1 MVRSAGLYPVNS
13 VSQFLTAYPDITM
26 VEALITDCNGI
37 ARGKWLPVQKL
48 NSIEKQGLKLP
59 KSALGLDVWGRDIP
73 ELAHA
78 NGDIDGYCHV
88 VEGSMRPL
96 LTERG
101 IDQAQVL
108 MTMSDDQGNPFMG
121 DPRQVL
127 QSLVNRFEEKS
138 LRPCMAVELE
148 FSLLPRPS
156 DDQPIGQAL
165 AETSTVG
172 GNLYALSELDYHAP
186 LLESLRKAF
195 QTQDLPYEGII
206 KESAPS
212 QYEINMAHN
221 DDAMALA
228 DQVIRMQRTI
238 RAVAARHGFVATF
251 MPKPI
256 HDEAGNGMHV
266 HCSLLE
272 ENGVNVFDDGGDE
285 GTDLLKYA
293 IAGCLKLL
301 PDSFLLF
308 APSFN
313 AYRRFQPGNH
323 APTES
328 AWGYDNRT
336 TALRVPAS
344 DPKARRIEHRV
355 AGADANP
362 YLVLAAV
369 LAGIW
374 HGIENQ
380 LKAPKPIE
388 GNAWETKITADAL
401 PISMD
406 DAIAVFK
413 KSKLL
418 SEYLSDEFKTLYLAT
433 KQQERDEFARRVTEF
448 ELETYLR
455 F

>member
-1 MVRSAGLYPVNS
+1 MYTTQQL
-13 VSQFLTAYPDITM
+13 LKEHPDITM

-37 ARGKWLPVQKL
+37 ARGKWLPVKKL
-48 NSIEKQGLKLP
+48 AGIEEQGLKLP

-78 NGDIDGYCHV
+78 NGDIDGYCHL
-88 VEGSMRPL
+88 VEGSLRPL

-101 IDQAQVL
+101 VDQAQVIL
-108 MTMSDDQGNPFMG
+108 TMSDKDGSAFMG

-127 QSLVNRFEEKS
+127 KRLVDRFTEKS
-138 LRPCMAVELE
+138 LKPCMAVELE
-148 FSLLPRPS
+148 FSLLPRPKTNDS
-156 DDQPIGQAL
+156 VGSALRDQNSL
-165 AETSTVG
+165 G

-186 LLESLRKAF
+186 LLEALRQAF
-195 QTQDLPYEGII
+195 ETQGLPYEGII

-212 QYEINMAHN
+212 QFEINVAHSH
-221 DDAMALA
+221 DVMLLA

-238 RAVAARHGFVATF
+238 RAVAARYGFIASF

-256 HDEAGNGMHV
+256 DDEAGNGLHV

-272 ENGVNVFDDGGDE
+272 EGGVNLFDNGAEIGS
-285 GTDLLKYA
+285 DLLTYA
-293 IAGCLKLL
+293 VAGCLELL
-301 PDSFLLF
+301 PASMLLF

-323 APTES
+323 APTE
-328 AWGYDNRT
+328 ATWGYDNRT
-336 TALRVPAS
+336 TALRIPESPPA
-344 DPKARRIEHRV
+344 ARRIEHRV

-374 HGIENQ
+374 HGIENK
-380 LKAPKPIE
+380 LIPPPAIE
-388 GNAWETKITADAL
+388 GNAWGQDIEAPKLATTMDQAIT
-401 PISMD
+401 
-406 DAIAVFK
+406 VFRNENQ
-413 KSKLL
+413 LAG
-418 SEYLSDEFKTLYLAT
+418 YLSAEFKTLFLAT
-433 KQQERDEFARRVTEF
+433 KQQEWDEFSKRVTEF

-455 F
+455 M

>member
-1 MVRSAGLYPVNS
+1 
-13 VSQFLTAYPDITM
+13 M

-48 NSIEKQGLKLP
+48 DTIEKQGLKLP

-73 ELAHA
+73 ALAHA
-78 NGDIDGYCHV
+78 NGDIDGYCHL
-88 VEGSMRPL
+88 VEGSLRPL

-101 IDQAQVL
+101 VDQAQVL
-108 MTMSDDQGNPFMG
+108 LSMFDKDGSPYMG

-127 QSLVNRFEEKS
+127 QALVTRFTEKE
-138 LRPCMAVELE
+138 LKPCMAVELE
-148 FSLLPRPS
+148 FSLLPKPETNEAIGTALR
-156 DDQPIGQAL
+156 DQNA
-165 AETSTVG
+165 VG
-172 GNLYALSELDYHAP
+172 GNLYALSELDYHGP
-186 LLESLRKAF
+186 LLEALRQAF
-195 QTQDLPYEGII
+195 DTQDLPYEGII

-212 QYEINMAHN
+212 QFEINVAHS
-221 DDAMALA
+221 DDVMLLA

-238 RAVAARHGFVATF
+238 RAVSARDGFVASF

-256 HDEAGNGMHV
+256 DDEAGNGLHV
-266 HCSLLE
+266 HCSLLDK
-272 ENGVNVFDDGGDE
+272 NGTNVFDDGGEE
-285 GTDLLKYA
+285 GSDLLRYA
-293 IAGCLKLL
+293 VAGCLELL
-301 PDSFLLF
+301 PASMLLF

-336 TALRVPAS
+336 TAIRIPESPSA
-344 DPKARRIEHRV
+344 ARRIEHRV

-374 HGIENQ
+374 HGIENT
-380 LKAPKPIE
+380 LSPPDPIE
-388 GNAWETKITADAL
+388 GNAWDQEIDAPAL
-401 PISMD
+401 PTTMDEAIS
-406 DAIAVFK
+406 VFD
-413 KSKLL
+413 KSDVL
-418 SEYLSDEFKTLYLAT
+418 SSYLTDEFKTLFLAT
-433 KQQERDEFARRVTEF
+433 KVQEWNEFAKRVTEF

-455 F
+455 I

>member
-1 MVRSAGLYPVNS
+1 
-13 VSQFLTAYPDITM
+13 M

-48 NSIEKQGLKLP
+48 DTIEKQGLKLP

-73 ELAHA
+73 ALAHA
-78 NGDIDGYCHV
+78 NGDFDGYCHL
-88 VEGSMRPL
+88 VEGSLRPL

-101 IDQAQVL
+101 VDQAQVL
-108 MTMSDDQGNPFMG
+108 LSMFDKDGSPYMG

-127 QSLVNRFEEKS
+127 QALVTRFTEKE
-138 LRPCMAVELE
+138 LKPCMAVELE
-148 FSLLPRPS
+148 FSLLPKPETNEAIGTALR
-156 DDQPIGQAL
+156 DQNA
-165 AETSTVG
+165 VG
-172 GNLYALSELDYHAP
+172 GNLYALSELDYHGP
-186 LLESLRKAF
+186 LLEALRQAF
-195 QTQDLPYEGII
+195 DTQDLPYEGII

-212 QYEINMAHN
+212 QFEINVAHS
-221 DDAMALA
+221 DDVMLLA

-238 RAVAARHGFVATF
+238 RAVSARHGFVASF

-256 HDEAGNGMHV
+256 DDEAGNGLHV
-266 HCSLLE
+266 HCSLLD
-272 ENGVNVFDDGGDE
+272 ENGTNVFDDGGEE
-285 GTDLLKYA
+285 GSDLLRYA
-293 IAGCLKLL
+293 VAGCLELL
-301 PDSFLLF
+301 PASMLLF

-336 TALRVPAS
+336 TAIRIPES
-344 DPKARRIEHRV
+344 PSEARRIEHRV

-374 HGIENQ
+374 HGIENT
-380 LKAPKPIE
+380 LSPPNPIE
-388 GNAWETKITADAL
+388 GNAWDQEIDAPGL
-401 PISMD
+401 PTTMDEAIS
-406 DAIAVFK
+406 VFD
-413 KSKLL
+413 KSDVL
-418 SEYLSDEFKTLYLAT
+418 SSYLTGEFKTLFLAT
-433 KQQERDEFARRVTEF
+433 KVQEWNEFAKRVTEF

-455 F
+455 M

>member
-1 MVRSAGLYPVNS
+1 
-13 VSQFLTAYPDITM
+13 M

-48 NSIEKQGLKLP
+48 NTIEQQGLKLP

-73 ELAHA
+73 ALAHA
-78 NGDIDGYCHV
+78 NGDIDGYCHL
-88 VEGSMRPL
+88 VEGSLRPL

-101 IDQAQVL
+101 VDQAQVL
-108 MTMSDDQGNPFMG
+108 LSMFDKDGSPYMG

-127 QSLVNRFEEKS
+127 MALATRFTEKE
-138 LRPCMAVELE
+138 LKPCMAVELE
-148 FSLLPRPS
+148 FSLLPKP
-156 DDQPIGQAL
+156 
-165 AETSTVG
+165 ETSDAIGTALRNQNAVG
-172 GNLYALSELDYHAP
+172 GNLYALSELDHHGP
-186 LLESLRKAF
+186 LLEALRQAF
-195 QTQDLPYEGII
+195 DTQDLPYEGII

-212 QYEINMAHN
+212 QFEINVAHS
-221 DDAMALA
+221 DDVMLLA

-238 RAVAARHGFVATF
+238 RAVSARHGFVASF

-256 HDEAGNGMHV
+256 DDEAGNGLHV
-266 HCSLLE
+266 HCSLLD
-272 ENGVNVFDDGGDE
+272 ENGTNVFDDGGEE
-285 GTDLLKYA
+285 GSDLLRYA
-293 IAGCLKLL
+293 VAGCLELL
-301 PDSFLLF
+301 PASMLLL

-336 TALRVPAS
+336 TAIRIPES
-344 DPKARRIEHRV
+344 PSTARRIEHRV

-374 HGIENQ
+374 HGIENK
-380 LKAPKPIE
+380 LSPANPIE
-388 GNAWETKITADAL
+388 GNAWDQEIDAPAL
-401 PISMD
+401 PTTMNEAIS
-406 DAIAVFK
+406 VFD
-413 KSKLL
+413 KSEVL
-418 SEYLSDEFKTLYLAT
+418 SNYLTDEFKTLFLAT
-433 KQQERDEFARRVTEF
+433 KVQEWSEFAKRVTEF

-455 F
+455 M

>member
-1 MVRSAGLYPVNS
+1 
-13 VSQFLTAYPDITM
+13 M

-48 NSIEKQGLKLP
+48 DTIEKQGLKLP

-73 ELAHA
+73 ALAHA
-78 NGDIDGYCHV
+78 NGDIDGYCHL
-88 VEGSMRPL
+88 VEGSLRPL

-101 IDQAQVL
+101 VDQAQVL
-108 MTMSDDQGNPFMG
+108 LSMFDKDGSPYMG

-127 QSLVNRFEEKS
+127 QALVTRFTEKE
-138 LRPCMAVELE
+138 LKPCMAVELE
-148 FSLLPRPS
+148 FSLLPKP
-156 DDQPIGQAL
+156 
-165 AETSTVG
+165 ETSEAIGTALRDQNAVG
-172 GNLYALSELDYHAP
+172 GNLYALSELDYHGP
-186 LLESLRKAF
+186 LLEALRQAF
-195 QTQDLPYEGII
+195 DTQDLPYEGII

-212 QYEINMAHN
+212 QFEINVAHS
-221 DDAMALA
+221 DDVMLLA

-238 RAVAARHGFVATF
+238 RAVSARHGFVASF

-256 HDEAGNGMHV
+256 DDEAGNGLHV
-266 HCSLLE
+266 HCSLLD
-272 ENGVNVFDDGGDE
+272 ENGTNVFDDGGEE
-285 GTDLLKYA
+285 GSDLLRYA
-293 IAGCLKLL
+293 VAGCLELL
-301 PDSFLLF
+301 PASMLLF

-336 TALRVPAS
+336 TAIRIPESPSA
-344 DPKARRIEHRV
+344 ARRIEHRV

-374 HGIENQ
+374 HGIENT
-380 LKAPKPIE
+380 LSPPDPIE
-388 GNAWETKITADAL
+388 GNAWDQEIDAPAL
-401 PISMD
+401 PTTMDEAIS
-406 DAIAVFK
+406 VFD
-413 KSKLL
+413 KSDIL
-418 SEYLSDEFKTLYLAT
+418 SSYLTSDFKTLFLAT
-433 KQQERDEFARRVTEF
+433 KVQEWNEFAKRVTEF

-455 F
+455 M

>member
-1 MVRSAGLYPVNS
+1 
-13 VSQFLTAYPDITM
+13 M

-48 NSIEKQGLKLP
+48 DTIEKQGLKLP

-73 ELAHA
+73 ALAHA
-78 NGDIDGYCHV
+78 NGDIDGYCHL
-88 VEGSMRPL
+88 VEGSLRPL

-101 IDQAQVL
+101 VDQAQVL
-108 MTMSDDQGNPFMG
+108 LSMFDKDGSPYMG

-127 QSLVNRFEEKS
+127 QALVTRFTEKE
-138 LRPCMAVELE
+138 LKPCMAVELE
-148 FSLLPRPS
+148 FSLLPKP
-156 DDQPIGQAL
+156 
-165 AETSTVG
+165 ETSEAIGTALRDQNAVG
-172 GNLYALSELDYHAP
+172 GNLYALSELDYHGP
-186 LLESLRKAF
+186 LLEALRQAF
-195 QTQDLPYEGII
+195 DTQDLPYEGII

-212 QYEINMAHN
+212 QFEINVAHS
-221 DDAMALA
+221 DDVMLLA

-238 RAVAARHGFVATF
+238 RAVSARHGFVASF

-256 HDEAGNGMHV
+256 DNEAGNGLHV
-266 HCSLLE
+266 HCSLLD
-272 ENGVNVFDDGGDE
+272 ENGTNVFDDGGEE
-285 GTDLLKYA
+285 GSDLLRYA
-293 IAGCLKLL
+293 VAGCLELL
-301 PDSFLLF
+301 PASMLLF

-336 TALRVPAS
+336 TAIRIPESPSA
-344 DPKARRIEHRV
+344 ARRIEHRV

-374 HGIENQ
+374 HGIENT
-380 LKAPKPIE
+380 LSPPNPIE
-388 GNAWETKITADAL
+388 GNAWDQEIDAPAL
-401 PISMD
+401 PTTMDEAIS
-406 DAIAVFK
+406 VFD
-413 KSKLL
+413 KSDVL
-418 SEYLSDEFKTLYLAT
+418 SSYLTGEFKTLFLAT
-433 KQQERDEFARRVTEF
+433 KVQEWNEFAKRVTEF

-455 F
+455 M

>member
-1 MVRSAGLYPVNS
+1 
-13 VSQFLTAYPDITM
+13 M

-48 NSIEKQGLKLP
+48 DTIEKQGLKLP

-73 ELAHA
+73 ALAHA
-78 NGDIDGYCHV
+78 NGDIDGYCHL
-88 VEGSMRPL
+88 VEGSLRPL

-101 IDQAQVL
+101 VDQAQVL
-108 MTMSDDQGNPFMG
+108 LSMFDKDGNPYMG

-127 QSLVNRFEEKS
+127 QALANRFTEKE

-148 FSLLPRPS
+148 FSLLPKP
-156 DDQPIGQAL
+156 
-165 AETSTVG
+165 ETSEAIGAALRDQNAVG
-172 GNLYALSELDYHAP
+172 GNLYALSELDYHGP
-186 LLESLRKAF
+186 LLEALRQAF
-195 QTQDLPYEGII
+195 DTQDLPYEGII

-212 QYEINMAHN
+212 QFEINVAHS
-221 DDAMALA
+221 DDVMLLA

-238 RAVAARHGFVATF
+238 RAVSARHGFVASF

-256 HDEAGNGMHV
+256 DDESGNGLHV
-266 HCSLLE
+266 HCSLLD
-272 ENGVNVFDDGGDE
+272 ENGTNVFDDGGEE
-285 GTDLLKYA
+285 GSDLLRYA
-293 IAGCLKLL
+293 VAGGLELL
-301 PDSFLLF
+301 PASMLLF

-336 TALRVPAS
+336 TAIRIPESPSA
-344 DPKARRIEHRV
+344 ARRLEHRV

-374 HGIENQ
+374 HGIESTLSPPN
-380 LKAPKPIE
+380 PIE
-388 GNAWETKITADAL
+388 GNAWDQEINAPAL
-401 PISMD
+401 PTTMDEAIS
-406 DAIAVFK
+406 VFD
-413 KSKLL
+413 KSDVL
-418 SEYLSDEFKTLYLAT
+418 SSYLTSEFKTPFLAT
-433 KQQERDEFARRVTEF
+433 KVQERNEFAKRVTEF

-455 F
+455 I

>member
-1 MVRSAGLYPVNS
+1 
-13 VSQFLTAYPDITM
+13 M

-48 NSIEKQGLKLP
+48 DTIERQGLKLP

-73 ELAHA
+73 ALAHA
-78 NGDIDGYCHV
+78 NGDIDGYCHL
-88 VEGSMRPL
+88 VEGSLRPL

-101 IDQAQVL
+101 VDQAQVL
-108 MTMSDDQGNPFMG
+108 LSMFDKDGSPYMG

-127 QSLVNRFEEKS
+127 QALVTRFTEKE
-138 LRPCMAVELE
+138 LKPCMAVELE
-148 FSLLPRPS
+148 FSLLPKPEATEAMGTALR
-156 DDQPIGQAL
+156 DQNV
-165 AETSTVG
+165 VG
-172 GNLYALSELDYHAP
+172 GNLYALSELDYHGP
-186 LLESLRKAF
+186 LLEALRQAF
-195 QTQDLPYEGII
+195 DTQDLPYEGII

-212 QYEINMAHN
+212 QFEINVAHS
-221 DDAMALA
+221 DDVMLLA

-238 RAVAARHGFVATF
+238 QAVSARHNFVASF

-256 HDEAGNGMHV
+256 DDEAGNGLHV
-266 HCSLLE
+266 HCSLLD
-272 ENGVNVFDDGGDE
+272 ENGTNVFDDGGEE
-285 GTDLLKYA
+285 GSDLLRYA
-293 IAGCLKLL
+293 VAGCLELL
-301 PDSFLLF
+301 SASMLLF

-336 TALRVPAS
+336 TAIRIPESPSA
-344 DPKARRIEHRV
+344 ARRIEHRV

-374 HGIENQ
+374 HGIENT
-380 LKAPKPIE
+380 LLPPDPIE
-388 GNAWETKITADAL
+388 GNAWDQEIDAPAL
-401 PISMD
+401 PTTMDEAIS
-406 DAIAVFK
+406 VFD
-413 KSKLL
+413 KSDVL
-418 SEYLSDEFKTLYLAT
+418 SSYLTSEFKTLFLAT
-433 KQQERDEFARRVTEF
+433 KVQEWNEFAKRVTEF

-455 F
+455 M

>member
-1 MVRSAGLYPVNS
+1 
-13 VSQFLTAYPDITM
+13 M

-48 NSIEKQGLKLP
+48 DTIEKQGLKLP

-73 ELAHA
+73 ALAHA
-78 NGDIDGYCHV
+78 NGDIDGYCHF
-88 VEGSMRPL
+88 VEGSLRPL

-101 IDQAQVL
+101 VDQAQVL
-108 MTMSDDQGNPFMG
+108 LSMFDKDGNPYMG

-127 QSLVNRFEEKS
+127 QALVNRFTEKE

-148 FSLLPRPS
+148 FSLLPKP
-156 DDQPIGQAL
+156 
-165 AETSTVG
+165 ETSEAIGAALRDQNAVG
-172 GNLYALSELDYHAP
+172 GNLYALSELDYHGP
-186 LLESLRKAF
+186 LLEALRQAF
-195 QTQDLPYEGII
+195 DTQDLPYEGII

-212 QYEINMAHN
+212 QFEINVAHS
-221 DDAMALA
+221 DDVMLLA

-238 RAVAARHGFVATF
+238 RAVSARHGFVASF

-256 HDEAGNGMHV
+256 DDEAGNGLHV
-266 HCSLLE
+266 HCSLLD
-272 ENGVNVFDDGGDE
+272 ENGTNVFDDGGEE
-285 GTDLLKYA
+285 GSDLLRYA
-293 IAGCLKLL
+293 VAGGLELL
-301 PDSFLLF
+301 PASMLLF

-336 TALRVPAS
+336 TAIRIPESPSA
-344 DPKARRIEHRV
+344 ARRLEHRV

-374 HGIENQ
+374 HGIENT
-380 LKAPKPIE
+380 LSPPNPIE
-388 GNAWETKITADAL
+388 GNAWDQEIDAPVL
-401 PISMD
+401 PTTMDEAIS
-406 DAIAVFK
+406 VFD
-413 KSKLL
+413 KSDVL
-418 SEYLSDEFKTLYLAT
+418 SSYLTSEFKTPFLAT
-433 KQQERDEFARRVTEF
+433 KVQERNEFAKRVTEF

-455 F
+455 I

>member
-1 MVRSAGLYPVNS
+1 
-13 VSQFLTAYPDITM
+13 M

-48 NSIEKQGLKLP
+48 DTIEKQGLKLP

-73 ELAHA
+73 ALAHA
-78 NGDIDGYCHV
+78 NGDIDGYCHL
-88 VEGSMRPL
+88 VEGSLRPL

-101 IDQAQVL
+101 VDQAQVL
-108 MTMSDDQGNPFMG
+108 LSMFDKDGSPYMG

-127 QSLVNRFEEKS
+127 QALVTRFTEKE
-138 LRPCMAVELE
+138 LKLCMAVELE
-148 FSLLPRPS
+148 FSLLPKPETNEAIGTALR
-156 DDQPIGQAL
+156 DQNA
-165 AETSTVG
+165 VG
-172 GNLYALSELDYHAP
+172 GNLYALSELDYHGP
-186 LLESLRKAF
+186 LLEALRQAF
-195 QTQDLPYEGII
+195 DTQDLPYEGII

-212 QYEINMAHN
+212 QFEINVAHS
-221 DDAMALA
+221 DDVMLLA

-238 RAVAARHGFVATF
+238 RAVSARHGFVASF

-256 HDEAGNGMHV
+256 DDEAGNGLHV
-266 HCSLLE
+266 HCSLLD
-272 ENGVNVFDDGGDE
+272 ENGTNVFDDGGEE
-285 GTDLLKYA
+285 GSDLLRYA
-293 IAGCLKLL
+293 VAGCLELL
-301 PDSFLLF
+301 PASMLLF

-336 TALRVPAS
+336 TAIRIPES
-344 DPKARRIEHRV
+344 PSEARRIEHRV

-374 HGIENQ
+374 HGIENT
-380 LKAPKPIE
+380 LSPPNPIE
-388 GNAWETKITADAL
+388 GNAWDQEIDAPGL
-401 PISMD
+401 PTTMDEAIS
-406 DAIAVFK
+406 VFD
-413 KSKLL
+413 KSDVL
-418 SEYLSDEFKTLYLAT
+418 SSYLTGEFKTLFLAT
-433 KQQERDEFARRVTEF
+433 KVQEWNEFAKRVTEF

-455 F
+455 M

>member
-1 MVRSAGLYPVNS
+1 MQSTT
-13 VSQFLTAYPDITM
+13 QFLNAYPDITM

-48 NSIEKQGLKLP
+48 DTIEKQGLKLP

-73 ELAHA
+73 ALAHA
-78 NGDIDGYCHV
+78 NGDIDGYCHL
-88 VEGSMRPL
+88 VEGSLRPL

-101 IDQAQVL
+101 VDQAQVL
-108 MTMSDDQGNPFMG
+108 LSMFDKDGSPYMG

-127 QSLVNRFEEKS
+127 QALVTRFTEKE
-138 LRPCMAVELE
+138 LKPCMAVELE
-148 FSLLPRPS
+148 FSLLPKP
-156 DDQPIGQAL
+156 
-165 AETSTVG
+165 ETSEAIGTALRDQNAVG
-172 GNLYALSELDYHAP
+172 GNLYALSELDYHGP
-186 LLESLRKAF
+186 LLEALRQAF
-195 QTQDLPYEGII
+195 DTQDLPYEGII

-212 QYEINMAHN
+212 QFEINVAHS
-221 DDAMALA
+221 DDVMLLA

-238 RAVAARHGFVATF
+238 RAVSARHGFVASF

-256 HDEAGNGMHV
+256 DDEAGNGLHV
-266 HCSLLE
+266 HCSLLD
-272 ENGVNVFDDGGDE
+272 ENGTNVFDDGGEE
-285 GTDLLKYA
+285 GSDLLRYA
-293 IAGCLKLL
+293 VAGCLELL
-301 PDSFLLF
+301 PASMLLF

-336 TALRVPAS
+336 TAIRIPESPSA
-344 DPKARRIEHRV
+344 ARRIEHRV

-374 HGIENQ
+374 HGIENT
-380 LKAPKPIE
+380 LSPPNPIE
-388 GNAWETKITADAL
+388 GNAWDQEIDAPAL
-401 PISMD
+401 PTTMDEAIS
-406 DAIAVFK
+406 VFD
-413 KSKLL
+413 KSDVL
-418 SEYLSDEFKTLYLAT
+418 SSYLTGQFKTLFLAT
-433 KQQERDEFARRVTEF
+433 KVQEWNEFAKRVTEF

-455 F
+455 M

>member
-1 MVRSAGLYPVNS
+1 
-13 VSQFLTAYPDITM
+13 M
-26 VEALITDCNGI
+26 VEALITDCNGV

-48 NSIEKQGLKLP
+48 DAIEKQGLKLP

-73 ELAHA
+73 ALAHA
-78 NGDIDGYCHV
+78 NGDIDGYCHL
-88 VEGSMRPL
+88 VEGSLRPL

-101 IDQAQVL
+101 VDQAQVL
-108 MTMSDDQGNPFMG
+108 LSMFDKDGNPYMG

-127 QSLVNRFEEKS
+127 QALVNRFTEKE

-148 FSLLPRPS
+148 FSLLPKP
-156 DDQPIGQAL
+156 
-165 AETSTVG
+165 ETSEAIGAALRDQNTVG
-172 GNLYALSELDYHAP
+172 GNLYALSELDYHGP
-186 LLESLRKAF
+186 LLEALRQAF
-195 QTQDLPYEGII
+195 DTQDLPYEGII

-212 QYEINMAHN
+212 QFEINVAHS
-221 DDAMALA
+221 DDVMLLA

-238 RAVAARHGFVATF
+238 RAVSARHGFVASF

-256 HDEAGNGMHV
+256 DDEAGNGLHV
-266 HCSLLE
+266 HCSLLD
-272 ENGVNVFDDGGDE
+272 ENGTNVFDDGGEE
-285 GTDLLKYA
+285 GSDLLRYA
-293 IAGCLKLL
+293 VAGGLELL
-301 PDSFLLF
+301 PASMLLF

-336 TALRVPAS
+336 TAIRIPESPSA
-344 DPKARRIEHRV
+344 ARRLEHRV

-374 HGIENQ
+374 HGIENT
-380 LKAPKPIE
+380 LSPPNPIE
-388 GNAWETKITADAL
+388 GNAWDQEIDAPAL
-401 PISMD
+401 PTTMDEAIS
-406 DAIAVFK
+406 VFD
-413 KSKLL
+413 KSDVL
-418 SEYLSDEFKTLYLAT
+418 SSYLTSEFKTPFLAT
-433 KQQERDEFARRVTEF
+433 KVQERNEFAKRVTEF

-455 F
+455 I

>member
-1 MVRSAGLYPVNS
+1 
-13 VSQFLTAYPDITM
+13 M

-48 NSIEKQGLKLP
+48 DTIEKQGLKLP

-73 ELAHA
+73 ALAHA
-78 NGDIDGYCHV
+78 NGDIDGYCHL
-88 VEGSMRPL
+88 VEGSLRPL

-101 IDQAQVL
+101 VDQAQVL
-108 MTMSDDQGNPFMG
+108 LSMFDKDGNPYMG

-127 QSLVNRFEEKS
+127 QALVNRFTEKE

-148 FSLLPRPS
+148 FSLLPKP
-156 DDQPIGQAL
+156 
-165 AETSTVG
+165 ETSEAIGAALRDQNTVG
-172 GNLYALSELDYHAP
+172 GNLYALSELDYHGP
-186 LLESLRKAF
+186 LLEALRQAF
-195 QTQDLPYEGII
+195 DTQDLPYEGII

-212 QYEINMAHN
+212 QFEINVAHS
-221 DDAMALA
+221 DDVMLLA

-238 RAVAARHGFVATF
+238 RAVSARHGFVASF

-256 HDEAGNGMHV
+256 DDEAGNGLHV
-266 HCSLLE
+266 HCSLLD
-272 ENGVNVFDDGGDE
+272 ENGTNVFDDGGEE
-285 GTDLLKYA
+285 GSDLLRYA
-293 IAGCLKLL
+293 VAGGLELL
-301 PDSFLLF
+301 PASMLLF

-336 TALRVPAS
+336 TAIRIPESPSA
-344 DPKARRIEHRV
+344 ARRLEHRV

-374 HGIENQ
+374 HGIENT
-380 LKAPKPIE
+380 LSPPNPIE
-388 GNAWETKITADAL
+388 GNAWDQEIDAPAL
-401 PISMD
+401 PTTMDEAIS
-406 DAIAVFK
+406 VFD
-413 KSKLL
+413 KSDVL
-418 SEYLSDEFKTLYLAT
+418 SSYLTSEFKTPFLAT
-433 KQQERDEFARRVTEF
+433 KVQERNEFAKRVTEF

-455 F
+455 M

>member
-1 MVRSAGLYPVNS
+1 
-13 VSQFLTAYPDITM
+13 M

-48 NSIEKQGLKLP
+48 DTIEKQGLKLP

-73 ELAHA
+73 ALAHA
-78 NGDIDGYCHV
+78 NGDIDGYCHL
-88 VEGSMRPL
+88 VEGSLRPL

-101 IDQAQVL
+101 VDQAQVL
-108 MTMSDDQGNPFMG
+108 LSMFDKDGSPYMG

-127 QSLVNRFEEKS
+127 QALVTRFTEKE
-138 LRPCMAVELE
+138 LKPCMAVELE
-148 FSLLPRPS
+148 FSLLPKP
-156 DDQPIGQAL
+156 
-165 AETSTVG
+165 ETSETIGTALRDQNAVG
-172 GNLYALSELDYHAP
+172 GNLYALSELDYHGP
-186 LLESLRKAF
+186 LLEALRQAF
-195 QTQDLPYEGII
+195 NTQDLPYEGII

-212 QYEINMAHN
+212 QFEINVAHS
-221 DDAMALA
+221 DDVMLLA

-238 RAVAARHGFVATF
+238 RAVSARHGFVASF

-256 HDEAGNGMHV
+256 DDEAGNGLHV
-266 HCSLLE
+266 HCSLLDE
-272 ENGVNVFDDGGDE
+272 SGTNVFDDGGEE
-285 GTDLLKYA
+285 GTDLLRYA
-293 IAGCLKLL
+293 VAGCLELL
-301 PDSFLLF
+301 PASMLLF

-336 TALRVPAS
+336 TAIRIPESPAA
-344 DPKARRIEHRV
+344 ARRIEHRV

-374 HGIENQ
+374 HGIENT
-380 LKAPKPIE
+380 LSPPNPIE
-388 GNAWETKITADAL
+388 GNAWDQEIDAPAL
-401 PISMD
+401 PTTMDEAIS
-406 DAIAVFK
+406 VFD
-413 KSKLL
+413 KSDVL
-418 SEYLSDEFKTLYLAT
+418 SSYLTGDFKTLFLAT
-433 KQQERDEFARRVTEF
+433 KVQEWNEFAKRVTEF

-455 F
+455 M

>member
-1 MVRSAGLYPVNS
+1 
-13 VSQFLTAYPDITM
+13 M

-48 NSIEKQGLKLP
+48 DAIEKQGLKLP

-73 ELAHA
+73 ALAHA
-78 NGDIDGYCHV
+78 NGDIDGYCHL
-88 VEGSMRPL
+88 VEGSLRPL

-101 IDQAQVL
+101 VDQAQVL
-108 MTMSDDQGNPFMG
+108 LSMFDKDGSPYMG

-127 QSLVNRFEEKS
+127 QALVTRFTEKE
-138 LRPCMAVELE
+138 LKPCMAVELE
-148 FSLLPRPS
+148 FSLFPKPETDEAIGTALR
-156 DDQPIGQAL
+156 DQNA
-165 AETSTVG
+165 VG
-172 GNLYALSELDYHAP
+172 GNLYALSELDYHGP
-186 LLESLRKAF
+186 LLEALRQAF
-195 QTQDLPYEGII
+195 DTQDLPYEGII

-212 QYEINMAHN
+212 QFEINVAHS
-221 DDAMALA
+221 DDVMLLA

-238 RAVAARHGFVATF
+238 RAVSARHGFVASF

-256 HDEAGNGMHV
+256 DDEAGNGLHV
-266 HCSLLE
+266 HCSLLD
-272 ENGVNVFDDGGDE
+272 ENGANVFDDGGEE
-285 GTDLLKYA
+285 GSDLLRYA
-293 IAGCLKLL
+293 VAGCLELL
-301 PDSFLLF
+301 PASMLLF

-336 TALRVPAS
+336 TAIRIPESPTA
-344 DPKARRIEHRV
+344 ARRVEHRV

-374 HGIENQ
+374 HGIEYT
-380 LKAPKPIE
+380 LSPPKPIE
-388 GNAWETKITADAL
+388 GNAWDQEIDAPAL
-401 PISMD
+401 PTTMD
-406 DAIAVFK
+406 EAIAVFD
-413 KSKLL
+413 KSDVL
-418 SEYLSDEFKTLYLAT
+418 SSYLTGEFKTLFLAT
-433 KQQERDEFARRVTEF
+433 KVQEWNEFAKRVTEF

-455 F
+455 V

>member
-1 MVRSAGLYPVNS
+1 
-13 VSQFLTAYPDITM
+13 M

-48 NSIEKQGLKLP
+48 DAIEKQGLKLP

-73 ELAHA
+73 ALAHA
-78 NGDIDGYCHV
+78 NGDIDGYCHL
-88 VEGSMRPL
+88 VEGSLRPL

-101 IDQAQVL
+101 VDQAQVL
-108 MTMSDDQGNPFMG
+108 LSMFDKDGSPYMG

-127 QSLVNRFEEKS
+127 QALVTRFTEKE
-138 LRPCMAVELE
+138 LKPCMAVELE
-148 FSLLPRPS
+148 FSLLPKPETDEAIGTALR
-156 DDQPIGQAL
+156 DQNA
-165 AETSTVG
+165 VG
-172 GNLYALSELDYHAP
+172 GNLYALSELDYHGP
-186 LLESLRKAF
+186 LLEALRQAF
-195 QTQDLPYEGII
+195 DTQDLPYEGII

-212 QYEINMAHN
+212 QFEINVAHS
-221 DDAMALA
+221 DDVMLLA

-238 RAVAARHGFVATF
+238 RAVSARHGFVASF

-256 HDEAGNGMHV
+256 DDEAGNGLHV
-266 HCSLLE
+266 HCSLLD
-272 ENGVNVFDDGGDE
+272 ENGANVFDDGGEE
-285 GTDLLKYA
+285 GSDLLRYA
-293 IAGCLKLL
+293 VAGCLELL
-301 PDSFLLF
+301 PASMLLF

-336 TALRVPAS
+336 TAIRIPESPTA
-344 DPKARRIEHRV
+344 ARRIEHRV

-374 HGIENQ
+374 HGVENT
-380 LKAPKPIE
+380 LSPPKPIE
-388 GNAWETKITADAL
+388 GNAWDQEIDAPAL
-401 PISMD
+401 PTTMD
-406 DAIAVFK
+406 EAIAVFD
-413 KSKLL
+413 KSDVL
-418 SEYLSDEFKTLYLAT
+418 SSYLTGEFKTLFLAT
-433 KQQERDEFARRVTEF
+433 KVQEWNEFAKRVTEF

-455 F
+455 M

>member
-1 MVRSAGLYPVNS
+1 
-13 VSQFLTAYPDITM
+13 M

-48 NSIEKQGLKLP
+48 DAIEKQGLKLP

-73 ELAHA
+73 ALAHA
-78 NGDIDGYCHV
+78 NGDIDGYCHL
-88 VEGSMRPL
+88 VEGSLRPL

-101 IDQAQVL
+101 VDQAQVL
-108 MTMSDDQGNPFMG
+108 LSMFDKDGSPYMG

-127 QSLVNRFEEKS
+127 QALVTRFTEKE
-138 LRPCMAVELE
+138 LKPCMAVELE
-148 FSLLPRPS
+148 FSLLPKPETDEAIGTALR
-156 DDQPIGQAL
+156 DQNA
-165 AETSTVG
+165 VG
-172 GNLYALSELDYHAP
+172 GNLYALSELDYHGP
-186 LLESLRKAF
+186 LLEALRQAF
-195 QTQDLPYEGII
+195 DTQDLPYEGII

-212 QYEINMAHN
+212 QFEINVAHS
-221 DDAMALA
+221 DDVMLLA

-238 RAVAARHGFVATF
+238 RAVSARHGFIASF

-256 HDEAGNGMHV
+256 DDEAGNGLHV
-266 HCSLLE
+266 HCSLLD
-272 ENGVNVFDDGGDE
+272 ENGANVFDDGGEE
-285 GTDLLKYA
+285 GSDLLRYA
-293 IAGCLKLL
+293 VAGCLELL
-301 PDSFLLF
+301 PASMLLF

-336 TALRVPAS
+336 TAIRIPESPTA
-344 DPKARRIEHRV
+344 ARRIEHRV

-374 HGIENQ
+374 HGIENT
-380 LKAPKPIE
+380 LSPPKPIE
-388 GNAWETKITADAL
+388 GNAWDQEIDAPAL
-401 PISMD
+401 PTTMD
-406 DAIAVFK
+406 EAIAIFD
-413 KSKLL
+413 KSDVL
-418 SEYLSDEFKTLYLAT
+418 SSYLTGEFKTLFLAT
-433 KQQERDEFARRVTEF
+433 KVQEWNEFAKRVTEF

-455 F
+455 M

>member
-1 MVRSAGLYPVNS
+1 
-13 VSQFLTAYPDITM
+13 M

-48 NSIEKQGLKLP
+48 DTIEKQGLKLP

-73 ELAHA
+73 ALAHA
-78 NGDIDGYCHV
+78 NGDIDGYCHL
-88 VEGSMRPL
+88 VEGSLRPL

-101 IDQAQVL
+101 VDQAQVL
-108 MTMSDDQGNPFMG
+108 LSMFDKDGNPYMG

-127 QSLVNRFEEKS
+127 QALVNRFTEKE

-148 FSLLPRPS
+148 FSLLPKP
-156 DDQPIGQAL
+156 
-165 AETSTVG
+165 ETSEAIGAALRDQNAVG
-172 GNLYALSELDYHAP
+172 GNLYALSELDYHGP
-186 LLESLRKAF
+186 LLEALRLAF
-195 QTQDLPYEGII
+195 DTQDLPYEGII

-212 QYEINMAHN
+212 QFEINVAHS
-221 DDAMALA
+221 DDVMLLA

-238 RAVAARHGFVATF
+238 RAVSARHGFVASF

-256 HDEAGNGMHV
+256 DDEAGNGLHV
-266 HCSLLE
+266 HCSLLD
-272 ENGVNVFDDGGDE
+272 ENGTNVFDDGAEE
-285 GTDLLKYA
+285 GSDLLRYA
-293 IAGCLKLL
+293 VAGCLELL
-301 PDSFLLF
+301 PASMLLF

-336 TALRVPAS
+336 TAIRIPES
-344 DPKARRIEHRV
+344 PSEARRLEHRV

-374 HGIENQ
+374 HGIENT
-380 LKAPKPIE
+380 LSPPNPIE
-388 GNAWETKITADAL
+388 GNAWDQEIDAPAL
-401 PISMD
+401 PTTMDEAIS
-406 DAIAVFK
+406 VFD
-413 KSKLL
+413 KSDVL
-418 SEYLSDEFKTLYLAT
+418 SSYLTSEFKTLFLAT
-433 KQQERDEFARRVTEF
+433 KVQERNEFAKRVTEF

-455 F
+455 I

>member
-1 MVRSAGLYPVNS
+1 
-13 VSQFLTAYPDITM
+13 M

-48 NSIEKQGLKLP
+48 DTIEKQGLKLP

-73 ELAHA
+73 ALAHA
-78 NGDIDGYCHV
+78 NGDIDGYCHL
-88 VEGSMRPL
+88 VESSLRPL

-101 IDQAQVL
+101 VDQAQVL
-108 MTMSDDQGNPFMG
+108 LSMFDKDGNPYMG

-127 QSLVNRFEEKS
+127 QALVNRFTEKE

-148 FSLLPRPS
+148 FSLLPKP
-156 DDQPIGQAL
+156 
-165 AETSTVG
+165 ETSEAIGAALRDQNAVG
-172 GNLYALSELDYHAP
+172 GNLYALSELDYHGP
-186 LLESLRKAF
+186 LLEALRQAF
-195 QTQDLPYEGII
+195 DSQDLPYEGII

-212 QYEINMAHN
+212 QFEINVAHS
-221 DDAMALA
+221 DDVMLLA
-228 DQVIRMQRTI
+228 DQVIRMQRII
-238 RAVAARHGFVATF
+238 RAVSARHGFVASF

-256 HDEAGNGMHV
+256 YDEAGNGLHV
-266 HCSLLE
+266 HCSLLD
-272 ENGVNVFDDGGDE
+272 ENGTNVFDDGGRE
-285 GTDLLKYA
+285 GSDLLRYA
-293 IAGCLKLL
+293 VAGCLELL
-301 PDSFLLF
+301 PASMLLF

-336 TALRVPAS
+336 TAIRIPESPSA
-344 DPKARRIEHRV
+344 ARRLENRV

-374 HGIENQ
+374 HGIENT
-380 LKAPKPIE
+380 LSPPKPIE
-388 GNAWETKITADAL
+388 GNAWDQEIDAPAL
-401 PISMD
+401 PTTMDEAIS
-406 DAIAVFK
+406 VFD
-413 KSKLL
+413 KSDVL
-418 SEYLSDEFKTLYLAT
+418 SSYLTSEFKTLFLAT
-433 KQQERDEFARRVTEF
+433 KVQECNEFAKRITEF

-455 F
+455 I

>member
-1 MVRSAGLYPVNS
+1 
-13 VSQFLTAYPDITM
+13 M

-48 NSIEKQGLKLP
+48 DAIEEQGLKLP

-73 ELAHA
+73 ALAHA
-78 NGDIDGYCHV
+78 NGDIDGYCHL
-88 VEGSMRPL
+88 VEGSLRPS

-101 IDQAQVL
+101 VDQAQVL
-108 MTMSDDQGNPFMG
+108 LTMFDKDGSPYMG

-127 QSLVNRFEEKS
+127 QALVKRFNEKQ
-138 LRPCMAVELE
+138 LKPCMAVELE
-148 FSLLPRPS
+148 FSLLPKP
-156 DDQPIGQAL
+156 
-165 AETSTVG
+165 ETSAALGTALRDQNAVG
-172 GNLYALSELDYHAP
+172 GNLYALSELDYHGP
-186 LLESLRKAF
+186 LLEALRQAF
-195 QTQDLPYEGII
+195 DTQDLPYEGII

-212 QYEINMAHN
+212 QFEINVAHS
-221 DDAMALA
+221 DDVMLLA

-238 RAVAARHGFVATF
+238 RAVSARHGFVASF

-256 HDEAGNGMHV
+256 DDEAGNGLHV

-272 ENGVNVFDDGGDE
+272 ETGANVFDDGGEE
-285 GTDLLKYA
+285 GSELLRYA
-293 IAGCLKLL
+293 VAGCLELL
-301 PDSFLLF
+301 PASMLLF

-336 TALRVPAS
+336 TAIRIPESPGA
-344 DPKARRIEHRV
+344 ARRLEHRV

-374 HGIENQ
+374 HGIENT
-380 LKAPKPIE
+380 LSPPNPIE
-388 GNAWETKITADAL
+388 GNAWDQEIDAPAL
-401 PISMD
+401 ATTMD
-406 DAIAVFK
+406 GAIAVFDQ
-413 KSKLL
+413 SEVL
-418 SEYLSDEFKTLYLAT
+418 SDYLSAEFKTLFLAT
-433 KQQERDEFARRVTEF
+433 KQQEWNEFAKRVTEF

-455 F
+455 M

>member
-1 MVRSAGLYPVNS
+1 
-13 VSQFLTAYPDITM
+13 M

-48 NSIEKQGLKLP
+48 DSIEQQGLKLP

-73 ELAHA
+73 ALAHA
-78 NGDIDGYCHV
+78 NGDIDGYCHLV
-88 VEGSMRPL
+88 VGSLRPL

-101 IDQAQVL
+101 VDQAQML
-108 MTMSDDQGNPFMG
+108 LTMFDKDGSPYMG

-127 QSLVNRFEEKS
+127 QALVTRFSEKQ
-138 LRPCMAVELE
+138 LKPCMAVELE
-148 FSLLPRPS
+148 FSLLPKPETNEAIGTTLR
-156 DDQPIGQAL
+156 DQNA
-165 AETSTVG
+165 VG
-172 GNLYALSELDYHAP
+172 GNLYALSELDYLGQ
-186 LLESLRKAF
+186 LLETLRQAF
-195 QTQDLPYEGII
+195 DTQDLPYEGII

-212 QYEINMAHN
+212 QFEINVAHS
-221 DDAMALA
+221 DDVMLLA

-238 RAVAARHGFVATF
+238 RAVSARHGFVASF

-256 HDEAGNGMHV
+256 DDEAGNGLHV

-272 ENGVNVFDDGGDE
+272 ENGSNVFDDGTEE
-285 GTDLLKYA
+285 GSDLLRYA
-293 IAGCLKLL
+293 VAGCLELL
-301 PDSFLLF
+301 APSMLLF

-323 APTES
+323 APTEA

-336 TALRVPAS
+336 TAIRIPESPSA
-344 DPKARRIEHRV
+344 ARRIEHRV

-374 HGIENQ
+374 HGIEKT
-380 LKAPKPIE
+380 LSAPDPIE
-388 GNAWETKITADAL
+388 GNAWDQEINAPAL
-401 PISMD
+401 PTTMD
-406 DAIAVFK
+406 EAIAVFDK
-413 KSKLL
+413 A
-418 SEYLSDEFKTLYLAT
+418 EVLSDYLTAEFKTLFLAT
-433 KQQERDEFARRVTEF
+433 KQQEWSEFAKRVTEF

-455 F
+455 M

>member
-1 MVRSAGLYPVNS
+1 VQSTR
-13 VSQFLTAYPDITM
+13 QFLNAYPDITM

-48 NSIEKQGLKLP
+48 DTIEKQGLKLP

-73 ELAHA
+73 ALAHA
-78 NGDIDGYCHV
+78 NGDIDGYCHL
-88 VEGSMRPL
+88 VEGSLRPL

-101 IDQAQVL
+101 VDQAQVL
-108 MTMSDDQGNPFMG
+108 LSMFDKDGSPYMG

-127 QSLVNRFEEKS
+127 QALVTRFTEKE
-138 LRPCMAVELE
+138 LKPCMAVELE
-148 FSLLPRPS
+148 FSLLPKPETNEAIGTALR
-156 DDQPIGQAL
+156 DQNA
-165 AETSTVG
+165 VG
-172 GNLYALSELDYHAP
+172 GNLYALSELDYHGP
-186 LLESLRKAF
+186 LLEALRQAF
-195 QTQDLPYEGII
+195 DTQDLPYEGII

-212 QYEINMAHN
+212 QFEINVAHS
-221 DDAMALA
+221 DDVMLLA

-238 RAVAARHGFVATF
+238 RAVSARHGFVASF

-256 HDEAGNGMHV
+256 DDEAGNGLHV
-266 HCSLLE
+266 HCSLLD
-272 ENGVNVFDDGGDE
+272 ENGTNVFDDGGEE
-285 GTDLLKYA
+285 GSDLLRYA
-293 IAGCLKLL
+293 VAGCLELL
-301 PDSFLLF
+301 PASMLLF

-336 TALRVPAS
+336 TAIRIPES
-344 DPKARRIEHRV
+344 PSEARRIEHRV

-374 HGIENQ
+374 HGIENT
-380 LKAPKPIE
+380 LSPPNPIE
-388 GNAWETKITADAL
+388 GNAWDQEIDAPGL
-401 PISMD
+401 PTTMDEAIS
-406 DAIAVFK
+406 VFD
-413 KSKLL
+413 KSDVL
-418 SEYLSDEFKTLYLAT
+418 SSYLTGEFKTLFLAT
-433 KQQERDEFARRVTEF
+433 KVQEWNEFAKRVTEF

-455 F
+455 M

>member
-1 MVRSAGLYPVNS
+1 VQSTR
-13 VSQFLTAYPDITM
+13 QFLNAYPDITM

-48 NSIEKQGLKLP
+48 DAIERQGLKLP

-73 ELAHA
+73 ALAHA
-78 NGDIDGYCHV
+78 NGDIDGYCHL
-88 VEGSMRPL
+88 VEGSLRPL

-101 IDQAQVL
+101 VDQAQVL
-108 MTMSDDQGNPFMG
+108 LSMFDKDGRPYMG

-127 QSLVNRFEEKS
+127 QALVTRFTEKE
-138 LRPCMAVELE
+138 LKPCMAVELE
-148 FSLLPRPS
+148 FSLLPKPETDEAIGTALR
-156 DDQPIGQAL
+156 DQNA
-165 AETSTVG
+165 VG
-172 GNLYALSELDYHAP
+172 GNLYALSELDYHGP
-186 LLESLRKAF
+186 LLEALRQAF
-195 QTQDLPYEGII
+195 DTQDLPYEGII

-212 QYEINMAHN
+212 QFEINVAHS
-221 DDAMALA
+221 DDVMLLA

-238 RAVAARHGFVATF
+238 RAVSARHGFVASF

-256 HDEAGNGMHV
+256 DDEAGNGLHV
-266 HCSLLE
+266 HCSLLD
-272 ENGVNVFDDGGDE
+272 ENGANVFDDGGEE
-285 GTDLLKYA
+285 GSDLLRYA
-293 IAGCLKLL
+293 VAGCLELL
-301 PDSFLLF
+301 PASMLLF

-336 TALRVPAS
+336 TAIRIPESPTA
-344 DPKARRIEHRV
+344 ARRIEHRV

-374 HGIENQ
+374 HGIENT
-380 LKAPKPIE
+380 LSPPKPIE
-388 GNAWETKITADAL
+388 GNAWDQEIDASAL
-401 PISMD
+401 PTTMD
-406 DAIAVFK
+406 EAIAVFD
-413 KSKLL
+413 KSDVL
-418 SEYLSDEFKTLYLAT
+418 SSYLTDEFKTLFLAT
-433 KQQERDEFARRVTEF
+433 KVQEWNEFAKRVTEF

-455 F
+455 M

>member
-1 MVRSAGLYPVNS
+1 
-13 VSQFLTAYPDITM
+13 M

-48 NSIEKQGLKLP
+48 DMIEKQGLKLP

-73 ELAHA
+73 ALAHA
-78 NGDIDGYCHV
+78 NGDIDGYCHL
-88 VEGSMRPL
+88 VEGSLRPL

-101 IDQAQVL
+101 VDQAQVL
-108 MTMSDDQGNPFMG
+108 LSMFDKDGNPYMG

-127 QSLVNRFEEKS
+127 QALVNRFTEKE

-148 FSLLPRPS
+148 FSLLPKP
-156 DDQPIGQAL
+156 
-165 AETSTVG
+165 ETSEAIGAALRDQNAVG
-172 GNLYALSELDYHAP
+172 GNLYALSELDYHGP
-186 LLESLRKAF
+186 LLEALRQAF
-195 QTQDLPYEGII
+195 DTQDLPYEGII

-212 QYEINMAHN
+212 QFEINVAHS
-221 DDAMALA
+221 DDVMLLA

-238 RAVAARHGFVATF
+238 RAVSARHGFVASF

-256 HDEAGNGMHV
+256 DDEAGNGLHV
-266 HCSLLE
+266 HCSLLD
-272 ENGVNVFDDGGDE
+272 ENGTNVFDDGGEE
-285 GTDLLKYA
+285 GSDLLRYA
-293 IAGCLKLL
+293 VAGGLELL
-301 PDSFLLF
+301 PASMLLF

-336 TALRVPAS
+336 TAIRIPESPSA
-344 DPKARRIEHRV
+344 ARRLEHRV

-374 HGIENQ
+374 HGIENT
-380 LKAPKPIE
+380 LSPPNPIE
-388 GNAWETKITADAL
+388 GNAWDQEIDAPAL
-401 PISMD
+401 PTTMDEAIS
-406 DAIAVFK
+406 VFD
-413 KSKLL
+413 KSDVL
-418 SEYLSDEFKTLYLAT
+418 SSYLTSEFKTPFLAT
-433 KQQERDEFARRVTEF
+433 KVQERNEFAKRVTEF

-455 F
+455 I

>member
-1 MVRSAGLYPVNS
+1 
-13 VSQFLTAYPDITM
+13 M

-48 NSIEKQGLKLP
+48 DAIEKQGLKLP

-73 ELAHA
+73 ALAHA
-78 NGDIDGYCHV
+78 NGDIDGYCHL
-88 VEGSMRPL
+88 VEGSLRPL

-101 IDQAQVL
+101 VDQAQVL
-108 MTMSDDQGNPFMG
+108 LSMFDKDGSPYMG

-127 QSLVNRFEEKS
+127 QALVTRFTEKE
-138 LRPCMAVELE
+138 LKPCMAVELE
-148 FSLLPRPS
+148 FSLLPKPETDEAIGTALR
-156 DDQPIGQAL
+156 DQNA
-165 AETSTVG
+165 VG
-172 GNLYALSELDYHAP
+172 GNLYALSELDYHGP
-186 LLESLRKAF
+186 LLEALRQAF
-195 QTQDLPYEGII
+195 DIQDLPYEGII

-212 QYEINMAHN
+212 QFEINVAHS
-221 DDAMALA
+221 DDVMLLA

-238 RAVAARHGFVATF
+238 RAVSARHGFVASF

-256 HDEAGNGMHV
+256 DDEAGNGLHV
-266 HCSLLE
+266 HCSLLD
-272 ENGVNVFDDGGDE
+272 ENGANVFDDGGEE
-285 GTDLLKYA
+285 GSDLLRYA
-293 IAGCLKLL
+293 VAGCLELL
-301 PDSFLLF
+301 PASMLLF

-336 TALRVPAS
+336 TAIRIPESPTA
-344 DPKARRIEHRV
+344 ARRIEHRV

-374 HGIENQ
+374 HGIENT
-380 LKAPKPIE
+380 LSPPKPIE
-388 GNAWETKITADAL
+388 GNAWDQEIDAPAL
-401 PISMD
+401 PTTMD
-406 DAIAVFK
+406 EAIAVFD
-413 KSKLL
+413 KSDVL
-418 SEYLSDEFKTLYLAT
+418 SSYLTGEFKTLFLAT
-433 KQQERDEFARRVTEF
+433 KVQEWNEFAKRVTEF

-455 F
+455 M

>member
-1 MVRSAGLYPVNS
+1 
-13 VSQFLTAYPDITM
+13 M

-48 NSIEKQGLKLP
+48 DTIEKQGLKLP

-73 ELAHA
+73 ALAHA
-78 NGDIDGYCHV
+78 NGDIDGYCHL
-88 VEGSMRPL
+88 VEGSLRPL

-101 IDQAQVL
+101 VDQAQVL
-108 MTMSDDQGNPFMG
+108 LSMFDKDGSPYMG

-127 QSLVNRFEEKS
+127 QALATRFIEKE
-138 LRPCMAVELE
+138 LKPCMAVELE
-148 FSLLPRPS
+148 FSLLPKP
-156 DDQPIGQAL
+156 
-165 AETSTVG
+165 ETSEAIGTALRDQNAVG
-172 GNLYALSELDYHAP
+172 GNLYALSELDYHGP
-186 LLESLRKAF
+186 LLEALRQAF
-195 QTQDLPYEGII
+195 DTQDLPYEGII

-212 QYEINMAHN
+212 QFEINVAHS
-221 DDAMALA
+221 DDVMLLA

-238 RAVAARHGFVATF
+238 RAVSARHGYVASF

-256 HDEAGNGMHV
+256 DDEAGNGLHV
-266 HCSLLE
+266 HCSLLD
-272 ENGVNVFDDGGDE
+272 ENGTNVFDDGGEE
-285 GTDLLKYA
+285 GSDLLRYA
-293 IAGCLKLL
+293 VAGCLELL
-301 PDSFLLF
+301 PASMLLF

-336 TALRVPAS
+336 TAIRIPESPSA
-344 DPKARRIEHRV
+344 ARRIEHRV

-374 HGIENQ
+374 HGIENT
-380 LKAPKPIE
+380 LSPPDPIE
-388 GNAWETKITADAL
+388 GNAWDQEIDAPAL
-401 PISMD
+401 PTTMDEAIS
-406 DAIAVFK
+406 VFD
-413 KSKLL
+413 KSDVL
-418 SEYLSDEFKTLYLAT
+418 SSYLTGEFKTLFLAT
-433 KQQERDEFARRVTEF
+433 KVQEWNEFAKRVTEF

-455 F
+455 M

>member
-1 MVRSAGLYPVNS
+1 
-13 VSQFLTAYPDITM
+13 M

-48 NSIEKQGLKLP
+48 DTIEKQGLKLP

-73 ELAHA
+73 ALAHA
-78 NGDIDGYCHV
+78 NGDIDGYCHL
-88 VEGSMRPL
+88 VEGSLRPL

-101 IDQAQVL
+101 VDQAQVL
-108 MTMSDDQGNPFMG
+108 LSMFDKDGSPYMG

-127 QSLVNRFEEKS
+127 QALVTRFTEKE
-138 LRPCMAVELE
+138 LKPCMAVELE
-148 FSLLPRPS
+148 FSLLPKPETNEAIGTALR
-156 DDQPIGQAL
+156 DQNA
-165 AETSTVG
+165 VG
-172 GNLYALSELDYHAP
+172 GNLYALSELDYHGP
-186 LLESLRKAF
+186 LLEALRQAF
-195 QTQDLPYEGII
+195 DTQDLPYEGII

-212 QYEINMAHN
+212 QFEINVAHS
-221 DDAMALA
+221 DDVMLLA

-238 RAVAARHGFVATF
+238 RAVSARHGYVASF

-256 HDEAGNGMHV
+256 DDEAGNGLHV
-266 HCSLLE
+266 HCSLLD
-272 ENGVNVFDDGGDE
+272 ENGTNVFDDGGEE
-285 GTDLLKYA
+285 GSDLLRYA
-293 IAGCLKLL
+293 VAGCLELL
-301 PDSFLLF
+301 PASMLLF

-336 TALRVPAS
+336 TAIRIPESPSA
-344 DPKARRIEHRV
+344 ARRIEHRV

-374 HGIENQ
+374 HGIENT
-380 LKAPKPIE
+380 LSPPDPIE
-388 GNAWETKITADAL
+388 GNAWGQEIHAPAL
-401 PISMD
+401 PTTMDEAIS
-406 DAIAVFK
+406 VFD
-413 KSKLL
+413 KSDVL
-418 SEYLSDEFKTLYLAT
+418 SSYLTGEFKTLFLAT
-433 KQQERDEFARRVTEF
+433 KVQEWNEFAKRVTEF

-455 F
+455 M

>member
-1 MVRSAGLYPVNS
+1 
-13 VSQFLTAYPDITM
+13 M

-48 NSIEKQGLKLP
+48 DSIEKQGLKLP

-73 ELAHA
+73 ALAHA
-78 NGDIDGYCHV
+78 NGDIDGYCHL
-88 VEGSMRPL
+88 VEGSLRPL

-101 IDQAQVL
+101 VDQAQVL
-108 MTMSDDQGNPFMG
+108 LSMFDKDGSPYMG

-127 QSLVNRFEEKS
+127 QALVTRFTDKELK
-138 LRPCMAVELE
+138 PCMAVELE
-148 FSLLPRPS
+148 FSLLPKP
-156 DDQPIGQAL
+156 
-165 AETSTVG
+165 ETSEAVGTALRDQNAVG
-172 GNLYALSELDYHAP
+172 GNLYALSELDYHGP
-186 LLESLRKAF
+186 LLEALRQAF
-195 QTQDLPYEGII
+195 DTQDLPYEGII

-212 QYEINMAHN
+212 QFEINVAHS
-221 DDAMALA
+221 DDVMLLA

-238 RAVAARHGFVATF
+238 RAVSARHGFVASF

-256 HDEAGNGMHV
+256 DDEAGNGLHV
-266 HCSLLE
+266 HCSLLD
-272 ENGVNVFDDGGDE
+272 ENGTNVFDDGGEE
-285 GTDLLKYA
+285 GSDLLRYA
-293 IAGCLKLL
+293 VAGCLELL
-301 PDSFLLF
+301 PASMLLF

-336 TALRVPAS
+336 TAIRIPES
-344 DPKARRIEHRV
+344 PSEARRIEHRV

-374 HGIENQ
+374 HGIENT
-380 LKAPKPIE
+380 LSPPNPIE
-388 GNAWETKITADAL
+388 GNAWDQEIDAPAL
-401 PISMD
+401 PTTMDEAIS
-406 DAIAVFK
+406 VFD
-413 KSKLL
+413 KSDVL
-418 SEYLSDEFKTLYLAT
+418 SSYLTGEFKTLFLAT
-433 KQQERDEFARRVTEF
+433 KVQEWNEFAKRVTEF

-455 F
+455 M

>member
-1 MVRSAGLYPVNS
+1 
-13 VSQFLTAYPDITM
+13 M

-48 NSIEKQGLKLP
+48 DTIEKQGLKLP

-73 ELAHA
+73 ALAHA
-78 NGDIDGYCHV
+78 NGDIDGYCHL
-88 VEGSMRPL
+88 VEGSLRPL

-101 IDQAQVL
+101 VDQAQVL
-108 MTMSDDQGNPFMG
+108 LSMFDKDGNPYMG

-127 QSLVNRFEEKS
+127 QALVNRFTEKE

-148 FSLLPRPS
+148 FSLLPKP
-156 DDQPIGQAL
+156 
-165 AETSTVG
+165 ETSEAIGAALRDQNTVG
-172 GNLYALSELDYHAP
+172 GNLYALSELDYHGP
-186 LLESLRKAF
+186 LLEALRQAF
-195 QTQDLPYEGII
+195 DTQDLPYEGII

-212 QYEINMAHN
+212 QFEINVAHS
-221 DDAMALA
+221 DDIMLLA

-238 RAVAARHGFVATF
+238 RAVSARHGFVASF

-256 HDEAGNGMHV
+256 DDEAGNGLHV
-266 HCSLLE
+266 HCSLLD
-272 ENGVNVFDDGGDE
+272 ENGTNVFDDGGEE
-285 GTDLLKYA
+285 GSDLLRYA
-293 IAGCLKLL
+293 VAGCLELL
-301 PDSFLLF
+301 PASMLLF

-336 TALRVPAS
+336 TAIRIPESPSA
-344 DPKARRIEHRV
+344 ARRLEHRV

-374 HGIENQ
+374 HGIENT
-380 LKAPKPIE
+380 LSPPNPIE
-388 GNAWETKITADAL
+388 GNAWDQEIDAPAL
-401 PISMD
+401 PTTMDEAIS
-406 DAIAVFK
+406 VFD
-413 KSKLL
+413 KSDVL
-418 SEYLSDEFKTLYLAT
+418 SSYLTSEFKTPFLAT
-433 KQQERDEFARRVTEF
+433 KVQERNEFAKRVTEF

-455 F
+455 I

>member
-1 MVRSAGLYPVNS
+1 
-13 VSQFLTAYPDITM
+13 M

-48 NSIEKQGLKLP
+48 DTIEKQGLKLP

-73 ELAHA
+73 ALAHA
-78 NGDIDGYCHV
+78 NGDIDGYCHL
-88 VEGSMRPL
+88 VEGSLRPL

-101 IDQAQVL
+101 VDQAQVL
-108 MTMSDDQGNPFMG
+108 LSMFDKDGNPYMG

-127 QSLVNRFEEKS
+127 QALVNRFTEKE

-148 FSLLPRPS
+148 FSLLPKP
-156 DDQPIGQAL
+156 
-165 AETSTVG
+165 ETSEAIGAALRDQNAVG
-172 GNLYALSELDYHAP
+172 GNLYALSELDYHGP
-186 LLESLRKAF
+186 LLEALRQAF
-195 QTQDLPYEGII
+195 NTQDLPYEGII

-212 QYEINMAHN
+212 QFEINVAHS
-221 DDAMALA
+221 DDVMLLA

-238 RAVAARHGFVATF
+238 RAVSARHGFVASF

-256 HDEAGNGMHV
+256 DDEAGNGLHV
-266 HCSLLE
+266 HCSLLD
-272 ENGVNVFDDGGDE
+272 ENGTNVFDDGGEE
-285 GTDLLKYA
+285 GSDLLRYA
-293 IAGCLKLL
+293 VAGCLELL
-301 PDSFLLF
+301 PASMLLF

-336 TALRVPAS
+336 TAIRIPESPSA
-344 DPKARRIEHRV
+344 ARRLEHRV

-374 HGIENQ
+374 HGIENT
-380 LKAPKPIE
+380 LSPPNPIE
-388 GNAWETKITADAL
+388 GNAWDQEIDAPAL
-401 PISMD
+401 PTTMD
-406 DAIAVFK
+406 EAVSVFD
-413 KSKLL
+413 KSDVL
-418 SEYLSDEFKTLYLAT
+418 SSYLTSEFKTLFLAT
-433 KQQERDEFARRVTEF
+433 KVQERNEFAKRVTEF

-455 F
+455 I

>member
-1 MVRSAGLYPVNS
+1 
-13 VSQFLTAYPDITM
+13 M
-26 VEALITDCNGI
+26 VEALITDCNGV

-48 NSIEKQGLKLP
+48 DAIEKQGLKLP

-73 ELAHA
+73 ALAHA
-78 NGDIDGYCHV
+78 NGDIDGYCHL
-88 VEGSMRPL
+88 VESSLRPL

-101 IDQAQVL
+101 VDQAQVL
-108 MTMSDDQGNPFMG
+108 LSMFGKDGNPYMG

-127 QSLVNRFEEKS
+127 QALVNRFTEKE

-148 FSLLPRPS
+148 FSLLPKP
-156 DDQPIGQAL
+156 
-165 AETSTVG
+165 ETSEAIGAALRDQNAVG
-172 GNLYALSELDYHAP
+172 GNLYALSELDYHGS
-186 LLESLRKAF
+186 LLEALRQAF
-195 QTQDLPYEGII
+195 DTQDLPYEGII

-212 QYEINMAHN
+212 QFEINVAHS
-221 DDAMALA
+221 DDVMLLA

-238 RAVAARHGFVATF
+238 RAVSARHGFVASF

-256 HDEAGNGMHV
+256 DDEAGNGLHV
-266 HCSLLE
+266 HCSLLD
-272 ENGVNVFDDGGDE
+272 ENGTTVFDDGGRE
-285 GTDLLKYA
+285 GSDLLRYA
-293 IAGCLKLL
+293 VAGGLELL
-301 PDSFLLF
+301 PASMLLF

-336 TALRVPAS
+336 TAIRIPESPSA
-344 DPKARRIEHRV
+344 ARRLEHRV

-374 HGIENQ
+374 HGIENT
-380 LKAPKPIE
+380 LSPPNPIE
-388 GNAWETKITADAL
+388 GNAWDQEIDAPAL
-401 PISMD
+401 PTTMDEAIS
-406 DAIAVFK
+406 VFD
-413 KSKLL
+413 KSEVL
-418 SEYLSDEFKTLYLAT
+418 SSYLTSEFKTLFLAT
-433 KQQERDEFARRVTEF
+433 KVQERNEFAKRITEF

-455 F
+455 I